1 LFKARTINPHPT
13 AIAAGT
19 VARAGGSL
27 ARTWHPRMAHL
38 TVSNPIRRG
47 VMR

>member
-1 LFKARTINPHPT
+1 MFDARKFNPHPS

-19 VARAGGSL
+19 VARAGGGLVSP
-27 ARTWHPRMAHL
+27 WHPRMAL
-38 TVSNPIRRG
+38 PTVSFPIRRG